1 MVRNELCTLSF
12 VFCTL
17 SFEQGIR
24 SETKNKVLS
33 KVQSTD
39 SDFIM
44 KSMTGYGRGSA
55 DGEHFAVSV
64 DLKTVN
70 NRFLD
75 VHLRLTGELSS
86 LEPIIKRQISSKLSR
101 GRVDVTVNFE
111 KTSQT
116 AYELN
121 RPLIA
126 GYVHALREM
135 QKEFSIGG
143 ELDIN
148 VLARLPG
155 ALQPA
160 RDGLSDE
167 VVAGIEK
174 ALAEGLDELER
185 MRAQE
190 GETLRREMAERIE
203 KIDALVPTI
212 ENAAAGLVDAYRA
225 RLQKRIGELLTR
237 NGQLVEID
245 PARLAQEVA
254 YLSDRSDVSEE
265 MVRLR
270 SHLAQFRE
278 ALNAA
283 GETGKMLDFLL
294 QELNREANTT
304 LSKSTDLTIKEA
316 ALAIKAEVEKLREQ
330 VQNVE

>member
-1 MVRNELCTLSF
+1 
-12 VFCTL
+12 
-17 SFEQGIR
+17 
-24 SETKNKVLS
+24 
-33 KVQSTD
+33 
-39 SDFIM
+39 M

-55 DGEHFAVSV
+55 AGEHFSVSV

-75 VHLRLTGELSS
+75 VHLRLGGELSA
-86 LEPIIKRQISSKLSR
+86 LEPAIKRQISSRLSR
-101 GRVDVTVNFE
+101 GRVDVNIGFE
-111 KTSQT
+111 KTAQT

-126 GYVHALREM
+126 GYVNALREM
-135 QKEFSIGG
+135 QSEFNITG

-155 ALQPA
+155 ALQPS

-167 VVAGIEK
+167 VAAGIEQ
-174 ALAEGLDELER
+174 AVAGALDELEK

-190 GETLRREMAERIE
+190 GEALQREMAERID
-203 KIDALVPTI
+203 KIDKLIPTI
-212 ENAAAGLVDAYRA
+212 ENAAAGLVEAYQL
-225 RLQKRIGELLTR
+225 RLQKRIAELLSRT
-237 NGQLVEID
+237 GPLVEVD
-245 PARLAQEVA
+245 QGRLAQEVA

-270 SHLAQFRE
+270 SHLSQFRD
-278 ALNAA
+278 ALNST

-316 ALAIKAEVEKLREQ
+316 ALAIKAEVEKIREQ